1 MNPIE
6 AFKLLDWD
14 SNFFGFKVATISA
27 PFLNKE
33 EIADV
38 CNTMKKE
45 TIHLSYWKTPN
56 EITEFPD
63 QLNVNLADIACI
75 YSIVLPL
82 KTVKIDKH
90 IALYSDDIVS
100 NELESIAIQCGVHS
114 RFKTDKRFAK
124 GSYER
129 MYKTWI
135 EKSVNRL
142 LADDIIIYKKE
153 DKIAGIV
160 TVYVKNNIGFIGLFG
175 IDESMRGIGIGKQ
188 LLNAAI
194 AYFIDKKCDR
204 AQVITQNDNKAACSI
219 YEKCG
224 FSIKQK
230 SYCYHIW
237 M

>member
-6 AFKLLDWD
+6 AFNLLTWD
-14 SNFFGFKVATISA
+14 SNFFGFKVATITA

-33 EIADV
+33 EIVDV
-38 CNTMKKE
+38 CNKMKAE
-45 TIHLSYWKTPN
+45 SINLSYWKTSH

-63 QLNVNLADIACI
+63 QLDANLADIACI
-75 YSIVLPL
+75 YSIELPL
-82 KTVKIDKH
+82 KTVKTDKH
-90 IALYSDDIVS
+90 ITLYRDQVVSD
-100 NELESIAIQCGVHS
+100 ELESIAIQCGVHS
-114 RFKTDKRFAK
+114 RFKTDKRFAI

-175 IDESMRGIGIGKQ
+175 IDESMRGIGIGKH
-188 LLNAAI
+188 LLHAAI
-194 AYFIDKKCDR
+194 NYFIDKKCER

-224 FSIKQK
+224 FLIKQK